1 MTKKSKKNTKT
12 PEKSNFSNQSSPS
25 ISTSESASTMADD
38 SDFTV
43 VSYDRNKKT
52 RTRADEPVP
61 VNTATSAISNTKVIN
76 KSPTNDVEMQTVNV
90 WRFQE
95 FQQHVM
101 RLIHQLIDES
111 SNKNHIFIQRWI
123 SATTG
128 PKSINQDS
136 SFRAV

>member
-1 MTKKSKKNTKT
+1 M
-12 PEKSNFSNQSSPS
+12 
-25 ISTSESASTMADD
+25 IS
-38 SDFTV
+38 
-43 VSYDRNKKT
+43 
-52 RTRADEPVP
+52 
-61 VNTATSAISNTKVIN
+61 

-101 RLIHQLIDES
+101 RIIHQLIDEC

-136 SFRAV
+136 SFRAVANVLNLKDIQDYRRFLSTAPNIEKYLIFGNNTRSTTLQYYV